1 MKTNNA
7 TKKANK
13 IFLAI
18 TIVFVILISSITVY
32 ALSYFFVKKE
42 EKINFDQNLPKFT
55 VERIKGNNLDKKLVP
70 RYVPVLSNNKTDK
83 IEIQHVGKLNLNGDN
98 LDKPVYLK
106 LMTSFGPSTDN
117 KIDTRIN
124 EKMNILI
131 KCNNI
136 EYSNENRPKLT
147 SVNGVISQITIDFVI
162 QLEEAVETWI
172 KDTNFIIEYSLVD
185 ENGKDFGGSEK
196 ITTKIT
202 QKA

>member
-7 TKKANK
+7 IKKANK

-18 TIVFVILISSITVY
+18 TIVFVILISSIAVY

-42 EKINFDQNLPKFT
+42 EKIDFDQNLPKFT

-83 IEIQHVGKLNLNGDN
+83 IEIQHVGKLLNVDNLN
-98 LDKPVYLK
+98 KSVYLK
-106 LMTSFGPSTDN
+106 MITSFGPSTDN

-147 SVNGVISQITIDFVI
+147 INNGTFPQITIDFVI
-162 QLEEAVETWI
+162 QLEEAISAEV

>member
-106 LMTSFGPSTDN
+106 LITSFDPSTN
-117 KIDTRIN
+117 KIDARIN

-131 KCNNI
+131 KCNNV

-147 SVNGVISQITIDFVI
+147 SVNGIIPQITIDFVI
-162 QLEEAVETWI
+162 QLEEAIPAEL

>member
-42 EKINFDQNLPKFT
+42 EKIDFDDKVPKFT
-55 VERIKGNNLDKKLVP
+55 ITRIEGNNLNQKLVP
-70 RYVPVLSNNKTDK
+70 RYVPVLSDNKTNLIK
-83 IEIQHVGKLNLNGDN
+83 IKHEGKLDLNGDS
-98 LDKPVYLK
+98 LDKVVYLK
-106 LMTSFGPSTDN
+106 LESSFDKPIAD
-117 KIDTRIN
+117 
-124 EKMNILI
+124 KMNILI

-147 SVNGVISQITIDFVI
+147 SNGQITINFEI
-162 QLEEAVETWI
+162 QQEEKITIPNA
-172 KDTNFIIEYSLVD
+172 NFIIEYSLVD

>member
-18 TIVFVILISSITVY
+18 AILFVILISSITVY

-42 EKINFDQNLPKFT
+42 EKIDFDQNLPKFT

-83 IEIQHVGKLNLNGDN
+83 IEIQHVGKLNLNGDS
-98 LDKPVYLK
+98 LDKQVFLK
-106 LMTSFGPSTDN
+106 LITSFGPSTDN
-117 KIDTRIN
+117 QIDTRIN

-136 EYSNENRPKLT
+136 EYNNENRPKLIST
-147 SVNGVISQITIDFVI
+147 NGTIPQITIDFVI
-162 QLEEAVETWI
+162 QLEEAIATGL
-172 KDTNFIIEYSLVD
+172 KNTNFIIEYTLVD